1 MTIAVE
7 EGMLAALEGFS
18 GTIVRP
24 GDADYDDVRRVY
36 NGMIDRK
43 PALIAR
49 CRGAADVVAA
59 LAAARANGFEI
70 SVRGGGHG
78 VAGHCVRDGAV
89 MIDLSE
95 MRGIHV
101 DPVGAHCP
109 GRARGDVGRAEPR
122 DSTARPGG
130 HGRHGLDH
138 GHLRPHAGR
147 RPGVADA
154 KVTDWPATT

>member
-24 GDADYDDVRRVY
+24 GDRDYDDVRRVY
-36 NGMIDRK
+36 NGMIDRS

-59 LAAARANGFEI
+59 LTAARANGFEI

-101 DPVGAHCP
+101 DPTARTARVEP
-109 GRARGDVGRAEPR
+109 GVTWAELVSARPICTGWRSRAERSRPR
-122 DSTARPGG
+122 ASPASRW
-130 HGRHGLDH
+130 R
-138 GHLRPHAGR
+138 
-147 RPGVADA
+147 ADW
-154 KVTDWPATT
+154 DG